1 MERSRQ
7 RADAD
12 ARLRDFGR
20 WLRLLRQSRQLSQEQ
35 LGDRAG
41 IDRAVIGRIERGEV
55 NVGIAYLWQLAD
67 ALEIRGQALLPA
79 DDHPLLRRE
88 SGGICSADQ
97 GLISHG
103 ARSAATTRSAH
114 STQRH
119 SATSVGSGSGSAST
133 TTRKTGQ

>member
-7 RADAD
+7 GTETG

-20 WLRLLRQSRQLSQEQ
+20 WLRLLRQSRHLSQEQ

-67 ALEIRGQALLPA
+67 ALEMRVQDLLPA
-79 DDHPLLRRE
+79 DDHPLLRRD
-88 SGGICSADQ
+88 S
-97 GLISHG
+97 
-103 ARSAATTRSAH
+103 
-114 STQRH
+114 
-119 SATSVGSGSGSAST
+119 
-133 TTRKTGQ
+133 

>member
-67 ALEIRGQALLPA
+67 ALEVRVQDLLPA
-79 DDHPLLRRE
+79 EDHPLLRPE
-88 SGGICSADQ
+88 G
-97 GLISHG
+97 
-103 ARSAATTRSAH
+103 RST
-114 STQRH
+114 
-119 SATSVGSGSGSAST
+119 
-133 TTRKTGQ
+133 

>member
-7 RADAD
+7 RADAE

-55 NVGIAYLWQLAD
+55 N
-67 ALEIRGQALLPA
+67 ALEMRVQDLLPA
-79 DDHPLLRRE
+79 DDHPLLKRD
-88 SGGICSADQ
+88 S
-97 GLISHG
+97 
-103 ARSAATTRSAH
+103 
-114 STQRH
+114 
-119 SATSVGSGSGSAST
+119 
-133 TTRKTGQ
+133 